1 MEQMGKERETM
12 MRGCERRIY
21 HVRSADS
28 PCFEEAYLILRRG
41 RAGGVVPA
49 RMSSRTMAEEAERI
63 IRESAG
69 RYLREKKRAPIHR
82 LTPPAAFALGAGTS
96 SVLIGAA
103 VLLVGLF

>member
-1 MEQMGKERETM
+1 M

-41 RAGGVVPA
+41 RAGSVVPT

-69 RYLREKKRAPIHR
+69 RYMRERKRAPIHR
-82 LTPPAAFALGAGTS
+82 LSPPLAFALGAGAS
-96 SVLIGAA
+96 SIVIGAA
-103 VLLVGLF
+103 ALIGGLF